1 MRAVVVV
8 PAEVFAELR
17 GSRDPLA
24 IVVLGHGSPFT
35 DRVVAATA
43 DYDVVAPKSVEPVGG
58 LAEGRQ
64 TPPLVASS
72 S

>member
-1 MRAVVVV
+1 M
-8 PAEVFAELR
+8 R

-24 IVVLGHGSPFT
+24 IVVVGHGSPFT

-43 DYDVVAPKSVEPVGG
+43 DYDVVAPKSVELVGG
-58 LAEGRQ
+58 WTEGRQ
-64 TPPLVASS
+64 APPLVASS